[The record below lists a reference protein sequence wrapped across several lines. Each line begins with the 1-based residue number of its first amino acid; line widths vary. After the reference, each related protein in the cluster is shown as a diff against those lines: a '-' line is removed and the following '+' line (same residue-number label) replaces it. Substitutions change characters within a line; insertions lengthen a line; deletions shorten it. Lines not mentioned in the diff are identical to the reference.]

1 MATEEERQGYN
12 WRPNDNS
19 STTLTRYSL
28 EAEHWVNAV
37 ESAKRKNRTSSFS
50 NDIAVI
56 GLIISLV
63 FSLLTLVVLCVTNI
77 IKWLKALNLH

>member
-1 MATEEERQGYN
+1 MATQGERQNFN

-19 STTLTRYSL
+19 ATILTRYSL

-50 NDIAVI
+50 SDMSVI
-56 GLIISLV
+56 GLFISLV
-63 FSLLTLVVLCVTNI
+63 FSLLTLVVLCIINF
-77 IKWLKALNLH
+77 IKWIRA